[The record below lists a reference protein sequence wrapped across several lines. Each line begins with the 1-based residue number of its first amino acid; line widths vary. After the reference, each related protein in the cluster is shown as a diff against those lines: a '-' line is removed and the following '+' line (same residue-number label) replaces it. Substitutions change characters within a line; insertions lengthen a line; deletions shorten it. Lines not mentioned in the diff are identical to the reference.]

1 MTLLPSSYYYSP
13 LLPTTPPILRSPL
26 HTPHRRSRSRS
37 PLPFLLRCSSAASS
51 EMAGSTGS
59 TLYPSHRCKTLHL
72 VRHAQG
78 IHNVKGEKDYKAYL
92 SPELFDA
99 HLTPLGWEQVSN
111 LRKHVHKCGLAKK
124 IDLVI
129 TSPLLRTMQTAVGV
143 FGGESYTDGI
153 NVPPLM
159 VENAGN
165 SNHLAISSLNCP
177 PFLAVEQCRE
187 HLGVHP
193 CDKRRSISDYRPLFP
208 AIDFSLIE
216 SDEDVLWKADVREKN
231 EEVASRGMKFINW
244 LWTRKEKEIAIVT
257 HSGFL
262 FHTLSNFGKDCH
274 PTIKEEICKHFANC
288 ELRTMVLVDRSMLG
302 LDSSNYNYPG
312 KIPQGLDLPSDV
324 AQEKQPE
331 KKMPGSTGSTLYPSH
346 HCKTLHLVKLYTWS
360 VMIDCL
366 YVRHAQGIHNVKGE
380 KDHKAYSSPEL
391 FDAHLTPLGWEQ
403 VSNLRKHVHK
413 CGLAKKIDLV
423 VTSPLLR
430 TMQTAVGVFGGESYT
445 DGINVPSLMVE
456 NAGNSNHL
464 AISSLNCPPFVAVEE
479 CRERLGVN
487 LCDKRRSISDYRPLF
502 PAIDFSLI
510 ESDEDVLWEADDCHP
525 TIEAEICKSFAN
537 CELRSMVLVDRSM
550 LGLDSSNYIYPGK
563 IPQGLDL
570 PSDVAQ
576 EKQPEKSH
584 AN

>member
-1 MTLLPSSYYYSP
+1 
-13 LLPTTPPILRSPL
+13 
-26 HTPHRRSRSRS
+26 
-37 PLPFLLRCSSAASS
+37 
-51 EMAGSTGS
+51 MAGSTGS

-78 IHNVKGEKDYKAYL
+78 IHNVKGENDHKEYS

-99 HLTPLGWEQVSN
+99 HLSPLGWEQVSN

-177 PFLAVEQCRE
+177 PFVAVEQCRE

-244 LWTRKEKEIAIVT
+244 LWTREEKEIAIVT

-274 PTIKEEICKHFANC
+274 PTIKEEICKH
-288 ELRTMVLVDRSMLG
+288 MLG
-302 LDSSNYNYPG
+302 LDSSN
-312 KIPQGLDLPSDV
+312 
-324 AQEKQPE
+324 
-331 KKMPGSTGSTLYPSH
+331 
-346 HCKTLHLVKLYTWS
+346 
-360 VMIDCL
+360 
-366 YVRHAQGIHNVKGE
+366 
-380 KDHKAYSSPEL
+380 
-391 FDAHLTPLGWEQ
+391 
-403 VSNLRKHVHK
+403 SN
-413 CGLAKKIDLV
+413 
-423 VTSPLLR
+423 
-430 TMQTAVGVFGGESYT
+430 
-445 DGINVPSLMVE
+445 
-456 NAGNSNHL
+456 
-464 AISSLNCPPFVAVEE
+464 
-479 CRERLGVN
+479 
-487 LCDKRRSISDYRPLF
+487 
-502 PAIDFSLI
+502 
-510 ESDEDVLWEADDCHP
+510 
-525 TIEAEICKSFAN
+525 
-537 CELRSMVLVDRSM
+537 
-550 LGLDSSNYIYPGK
+550 YPGK